1 MGLKT
6 VALVE
11 ALARLVRTGGD
22 PELAALLRERDG
34 GAGAGP
40 WGGGGLGPG
49 PGPAPG
55 GGSGPGWDEGGAPT
69 AAQTPAGGFV
79 ASFEGKVGRC
89 AVEASSKREAYRRAR
104 REWAARILL
113 RASWWVEA

>member
-22 PELAALLRERDG
+22 PELAALLRERMGELGLDPG
-34 GAGAGP
+34 EEGAWAQALAQL
-40 WGGGGLGPG
+40 LGE
-49 PGPAPG
+49 ALAQ
-55 GGSGPGWDEGGAPT
+55 GWDESGAPT

-79 ASFEGKVGRC
+79 ASFEGKVGRY